1 MDWKTPLNIDF
12 GAFKGKRI
20 LVTGHTGFKGSW
32 LYKILD
38 AAGAKLDGF
47 ALPPLPNAHINSLK
61 LNASIGPE
69 QFGDIR
75 DFGAIRSKVKQF
87 DPEIIFHLAA
97 QPLVRKSFVE
107 TRETF
112 ETNFMGGVN
121 LLESLRD
128 RTNLQA
134 LVFITSDKA
143 YENVEWEWGYR
154 ENDAVGG
161 IDPYSASKGAVEIA
175 FSSYLRSIYHDSDI
189 KMATTR
195 AGNVIGGGDWS
206 EDRIVPD
213 AIRSI
218 ENQSPVVLRNPLSTR
233 PWQHVLEP
241 LSGYLRLAERML
253 AGHQVKSSYN
263 FGPNLLA
270 SHTVEEVVRGIFNVV
285 GDGEIQIERSGS
297 SRVHEANLLQ
307 LNCDRAK
314 NDLSWQ
320 PRWGFDRTITETA
333 NWYKAHLSQEN
344 MNDVTEGQIHEY
356 FKELR

>member
-1 MDWKTPLNIDF
+1 MDWIAPLKIDF
-12 GAFKGKRI
+12 AVFKGKRI

-32 LYKILD
+32 LYKILEI
-38 AAGAKLDGF
+38 AGAELDGF
-47 ALPPLPNAHINSLK
+47 SLPPEANAHINSLK
-61 LNASIGPE
+61 FESRIGPD

-75 DFGAIRSKVKQF
+75 NFDEIRSKVVDF
-87 DPEIIFHLAA
+87 DPQVVFHLAA

-128 RTNLQA
+128 RTKLEA
-134 LVFITSDKA
+134 LIFITSDKA

-154 ENDAVGG
+154 ENDQVGG

-175 FSSYLRSIYHDSDI
+175 FASYARSIFNGRDI

-213 AIRSI
+213 SIRSVQ
-218 ENQSPVVLRNPLSTR
+218 NQTPVVLRNPNSTR

-241 LSGYLRLAERML
+241 LSGYLRLAEVML
-253 AGHQVKSSYN
+253 KGGNVKSAYN
-263 FGPNLLA
+263 FGPNLTA
-270 SHTVEEVVRGIFNVV
+270 AHNVEEVVRGIFGVI
-285 GDGEIQIERSGS
+285 GEGELQVERNS
-297 SRVHEANLLQ
+297 SNVHEANLLQ

-314 NDLSWQ
+314 QDLSWQ
-320 PRWGFDRTITETA
+320 PRWGFERTIAETA
-333 NWYKAHLSQEN
+333 NWYKAYLEN
-344 MNDVTEGQIHEY
+344 KSMNEITEHQIREY
-356 FKELR
+356 FKELN

>member
-1 MDWKTPLNIDF
+1 MDWTTPLNIDF
-12 GAFKGKRI
+12 SAFNGKRI
-20 LVTGHTGFKGSW
+20 LVTGHTGFKGAW

-38 AAGAKLDGF
+38 TAGAKLDGF
-47 ALPPLPNAHINSLK
+47 SLPPLPNSHIDSLK
-61 LNASIGPE
+61 LQAPINSD

-75 DFGAIRSKVKQF
+75 DYDSIRSKIVDF

-107 TRETF
+107 TRQTF

-121 LLESLRD
+121 LLDSLRD
-128 RTNLQA
+128 RANLQA

-154 ENDAVGG
+154 ENDPMGG

-175 FSSYLRSIYHDSDI
+175 FSSYLRSIYHDSHVR
-189 KMATTR
+189 MATTR

-213 AIRSI
+213 SIRSI
-218 ENQSPVVLRNPLSTR
+218 ENHSPVVLRNPRSTR

-241 LSGYLRLAERML
+241 LSGYLRLAEVML
-253 AGHQVKSSYN
+253 SGQQVKNSYN
-263 FGPNLLA
+263 FGPNLT
-270 SHTVEEVVRGIFNVV
+270 SPHTVEEVVRGIFSVIGN
-285 GDGEIQIERSGS
+285 GELQIEQNRSQ
-297 SRVHEANLLQ
+297 VHEANLLQ

-314 NDLSWQ
+314 HDLSWQ
-320 PRWGFDRTITETA
+320 PRWDFERTISETA
-333 NWYKAHLSQEN
+333 GWYKAYLDNQDLNTYTEN
-344 MNDVTEGQIHEY
+344 QISDY
-356 FKELR
+356 FRELN